1 MTAIDLSDLSLKDLK
16 QLQKDV
22 AKALDSFGTRKKSEA
37 LSVLEAKAQEFGFSL
52 ADLMGVITPRKSPGP
67 AGAKY
72 RHPENPEITWSGR
85 GRQPAW
91 FKAVV
96 NAGQAAETMAV

>member
-22 AKALDSFGTRKKSEA
+22 AKAVDGFETRKKTEA
-37 LSVLEAKAQEFGFSL
+37 LSILAAKAQEFGFSL
-52 ADLMGVITPRKSPGP
+52 ADLMGVITPRKSSGP

-72 RHPENPEITWSGR
+72 CHPENPEITWSGR

-91 FKAVV
+91 FKVVV
-96 NAGQAAETMAV
+96 NAGQSAETMAI

>member
-22 AKALDSFGTRKKSEA
+22 AKALDSFATRKKSEA
-37 LSVLEAKAQEFGFSL
+37 LSILEAKAQEFEFSL
-52 ADLMGVITPRKSPGP
+52 ADLMGGKKTRKSPAP

-72 RHPENPEITWSGR
+72 RHPENPEITWSRR

-91 FKAVV
+91 FKDVI
-96 NAGQAAETMAV
+96 NAGHSAEAMAV

>member
-1 MTAIDLSDLSLKDLK
+1 MSAIDLSDLSTEDLK

-22 AKALDSFGTRKKSEA
+22 AKALDSFATRKKSEA
-37 LSVLEAKAQEFGFSL
+37 LSILKAKAQEFGFSL

-91 FKAVV
+91 FKAVI
-96 NAGQAAETMAV
+96 NAGQSAETMAV

>member
-22 AKALDSFGTRKKSEA
+22 AKAVDGFGTRRKSEV
-37 LSVLEAKAQEFGFSL
+37 LSILEAKAQEFGFSL

-67 AGAKY
+67 AAAKY

-91 FKAVV
+91 FRAVI
-96 NAGQAAETMAV
+96 NAGQSAEAMAI